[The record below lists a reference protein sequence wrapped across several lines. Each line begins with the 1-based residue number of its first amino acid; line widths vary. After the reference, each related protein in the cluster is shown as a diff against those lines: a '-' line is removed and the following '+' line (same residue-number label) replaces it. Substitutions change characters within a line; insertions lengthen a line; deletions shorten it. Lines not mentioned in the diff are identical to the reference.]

1 MAKRRIKPELNLQ
14 PELPQVLSE
23 DFNLFYKPQA
33 EPEIAG
39 LKEFT
44 ASLDNFISDAG
55 TKIVLSKELKQKE
68 EGSAQAEKDFI
79 ENKNKFRDAV
89 KNGTIDKTANP
100 YYIEKYKELSLNE
113 FADNFIDKLGKAYKD
128 KNVAKDTRDGA
139 FNQFYKSE
147 LDKFIKE
154 NDLGFFSP
162 LELEKGFFKET
173 TSYRNILEN
182 THRNS
187 QLQEFEKDFNNK
199 VDNRIYGIFEKFK
212 DFDQSPL
219 GDFDD
224 GVDKYSF
231 LASKIQKEVTEL
243 LGVGYDSADIT
254 DRILEGI
261 ETYVTT
267 TTDFEYAKEIIE
279 NLPDFIQ
286 GGTDTIANIGKV
298 KRKKEELTKLLL
310 DNEEATLNNEI
321 KIREVKDKKEFLQTY
336 DFLSNQDDEFD
347 IIAYRNDSSRTN
359 TEIKAIDTFIN
370 DQKFDGGNS
379 DSSVVMVEIGKLLE
393 EGKYDE
399 AEEFARQNYYKGN
412 IRKSTFTTIIT
423 SDIPNYRNFKDK
435 PVFGNIE
442 FTETIKG
449 LDALVA
455 SSSNY
460 GDKLQAGQAKTYIN
474 TRMLRWYRENH
485 KQGKYMVDGVFQA
498 EAFETDFI
506 NHFRNIIE
514 VMKTATANG
523 EFIFKALQFNETQ
536 SSGAV
541 FSNLDETLKKMS
553 DK

>member
-23 DFNLFYKPQA
+23 DFNLFYKPEA

-68 EGSAQAEKDFI
+68 INSAQAEKDFI

-113 FADNFIDKLGKAYKD
+113 FADNFIDKLGKAYKE

-243 LGVGYDSADIT
+243 LGVGYDASDIT

-267 TTDFEYAKEIIE
+267 TTDFEYAKEIVE

-298 KRKKEELTKLLL
+298 KKKKEELTKLLL

-321 KIREVKDKKEFLQTY
+321 KLREAKDKKEFLSTY
-336 DFLSNQDDEFD
+336 DFLTNQGDDFN
-347 IIAYRNDSSRTN
+347 IIEYRNDSSRTN

-474 TRMLRWYRENH
+474 TRMLRWYKENV
-485 KQGKYMVDGVFQA
+485 KKYTVNGEFQS

-514 VMKTATANG
+514 VMKTAKTPDG
-523 EFIFKALQFNETQ
+523 DFVFKALQFNETQ

-541 FSNLDETLKKMS
+541 FNNLDETLKKMS

>member
-23 DFNLFYKPQA
+23 DFNLFYKPEA

-68 EGSAQAEKDFI
+68 VNSAQAEKDFI

-243 LGVGYDSADIT
+243 LGVGYDASDIT

-298 KRKKEELTKLLL
+298 KKKKEELTKLLL

-321 KIREVKDKKEFLQTY
+321 KLREAKDKKEFLKTY
-336 DFLSNQDDEFD
+336 DFFL
-347 IIAYRNDSSRTN
+347 Y
-359 TEIKAIDTFIN
+359 
-370 DQKFDGGNS
+370 
-379 DSSVVMVEIGKLLE
+379 
-393 EGKYDE
+393 
-399 AEEFARQNYYKGN
+399 
-412 IRKSTFTTIIT
+412 FTC
-423 SDIPNYRNFKDK
+423 
-435 PVFGNIE
+435 
-442 FTETIKG
+442 
-449 LDALVA
+449 
-455 SSSNY
+455 
-460 GDKLQAGQAKTYIN
+460 
-474 TRMLRWYRENH
+474 
-485 KQGKYMVDGVFQA
+485 
-498 EAFETDFI
+498 
-506 NHFRNIIE
+506 
-514 VMKTATANG
+514 
-523 EFIFKALQFNETQ
+523 
-536 SSGAV
+536 
-541 FSNLDETLKKMS
+541 
-553 DK
+553 